1 MTAAGRRRAFPSL
14 ARTVAEARPPWF
26 RAVRTALLRPAERGE
41 QDGVHP
47 PDAAP
52 GRRSRSP
59 PRLGSA
65 KLVTMLLLARARPLV
80 SSSIALSLLLCA
92 PTACSRA
99 APSGGAVASN
109 ESAATARAPDDGREL
124 IGTVPGEWE
133 ATSWRNSPPLTLAG
147 LRGRV
152 VLARW
157 WTAGCPYC
165 EATAPA
171 LREFDRDYR
180 ERGLVVIGFYHHKDE
195 GPLDEAVVDRTAA
208 RYGFVFPV
216 AVDPEWR
223 TLDRWWQPREKKRA
237 ATSVS
242 FLLDKHGVVR
252 HVHPGGEYAKGD
264 PAYDAMKS
272 KIEALLVER

>member
-1 MTAAGRRRAFPSL
+1 MSNQS
-14 ARTVAEARPPWF
+14 EPPK
-26 RAVRTALLRPAERGE
+26 PA
-41 QDGVHP
+41 
-47 PDAAP
+47 
-52 GRRSRSP
+52 S
-59 PRLGSA
+59 
-65 KLVTMLLLARARPLV
+65 
-80 SSSIALSLLLCA
+80 
-92 PTACSRA
+92 
-99 APSGGAVASN
+99 
-109 ESAATARAPDDGREL
+109 DDGGEL
-124 IGTVPGEWE
+124 IGTVPSEWE

-147 LRGRV
+147 QRGKV

-171 LREFDRDYR
+171 LREFDRNYR

-195 GPLDEAVVDRTAA
+195 GPLDEAVVDQTAA
-208 RYGFVFPV
+208 KYGFVFPV

-223 TLDRWWQPREKKRA
+223 TLDRWWQPREKNRR

-242 FLLDKHGVVR
+242 FLLDKHGVIR

-272 KIEALLVER
+272 KIEALLVEPR

>member
-1 MTAAGRRRAFPSL
+1 MLHL
-14 ARTVAEARPPWF
+14 AR
-26 RAVRTALLRPAERGE
+26 VRSLLSSRLALA
-41 QDGVHP
+41 
-47 PDAAP
+47 
-52 GRRSRSP
+52 
-59 PRLGSA
+59 
-65 KLVTMLLLARARPLV
+65 
-80 SSSIALSLLLCA
+80 LLLCA
-92 PTACSRA
+92 PAACSHA
-99 APSGGAVASN
+99 SPSSGGAVVSKAGD
-109 ESAATARAPDDGREL
+109 ETARAADDGREL
-124 IGTVPGEWE
+124 IGTVPAEWE
-133 ATSWRNSPPLTLAG
+133 ATSWRNSPPLTLSG
-147 LRGRV
+147 LRGKV

-208 RYGFVFPV
+208 TYGFVFPV
-216 AVDPEWR
+216 AVDPAWR

-242 FLLDKHGVVR
+242 FLLDRHGVIR